1 MRFLICPL
9 TFSQEL
15 EVRRRFLCPSGR
27 FSSAQAA
34 SLGLAFSVVFYEF
47 LETLLGMGAIVGIE
61 NYFDGRG
68 DLTFQMLLG
77 DVFLG
82 VFLEGELA
90 SLPGSGV
97 ERGF

>member
-1 MRFLICPL
+1 MHFGQGEDSEAFAEVFLSPGG
-9 TFSQEL
+9 E
-15 EVRRRFLCPSGR
+15 
-27 FSSAQAA
+27 
-34 SLGLAFSVVFYEF
+34 LGLAFTVVFYEF

-61 NYFDGRG
+61 NYFDVRG

-82 VFLEGELA
+82 VFLEVELA

-97 ERGF
+97 ERGFESRL